1 MIKQLIAEILNPVSD
16 SLFALVMAVPMSV
29 VRCIFL
35 GILALLA
42 LWVLTMPSQYPGEGE
57 GKKKIRNDL
66 RLFAVGI
73 LILQALFYIIF

>member
-1 MIKQLIAEILNPVSD
+1 MIKQWIAEILNPVSD
-16 SLFALVMAVPMSV
+16 RLFSLVMAVPMSA

-42 LWVLTMPSQYPGEGE
+42 LWVLTMPPQYPGEGE

-66 RLFAVGI
+66 RLFALGI
-73 LILQALFYIIF
+73 LILQAFFYIIF